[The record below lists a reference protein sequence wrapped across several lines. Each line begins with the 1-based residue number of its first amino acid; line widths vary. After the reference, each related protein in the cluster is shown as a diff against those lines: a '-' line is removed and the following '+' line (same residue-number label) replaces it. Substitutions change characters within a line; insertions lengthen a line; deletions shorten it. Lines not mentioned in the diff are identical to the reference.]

1 MFGKRNNT
9 LILKTFVVFVSIV
22 MATAGFTAGVNSARI
37 IPNGRVM
44 ILENG
49 KVIGEFSKES
59 PLPEGAIL
67 KCDAQCAV
75 KMNDAYIVLEPD
87 TVFSVSPM
95 ADSNHL
101 LVQDGTAYFSI
112 TESSRPLQL
121 ETPNGVVMTREISMT
136 GSEIKGYV
144 RVVGDDTEI
153 GIIDGGTITIETEFG
168 QMAITPGNQI
178 TIASLDPDATPAVA
192 EEEGISITG
201 NDILLGAA
209 GAGVILAGGLALS
222 SSSSGSSSNGSPS
235 SP

>member
-1 MFGKRNNT
+1 MFGKRNNP

-59 PLPEGAIL
+59 PLPEGVIL

-101 LVQDGTAYFSI
+101 LVKDGTAYFSI
-112 TESSRPLQL
+112 TESSRPLQVK
-121 ETPNGVVMTREISMT
+121 TPNGVITTREISLT
-136 GSEIKGYV
+136 GNELKGYV
-144 RVVGDDTEI
+144 RVFGNKTEI
-153 GIIDGGTITIETEFG
+153 GVIDGGTMTLETASG
-168 QMAITPGNQI
+168 VMVITPRNQI
-178 TIASLDPDATPAVA
+178 TITSMDPYVTPAVA

-209 GAGVILAGGLALS
+209 GAGVILAGVLALS
-222 SSSSGSSSNGSPS
+222 STSSGSSSNGSPS